1 MNNEE
6 EINILKRAGF
16 FQDGEDA
23 VSLIAAFES
32 MQIEM
37 EQLRKEREELLKA
50 LRAIAYYEGDKF
62 PWMRP
67 ELIALGEKREDY
79 LEFMDPDDLTDE
91 EYAAMYG
98 EESDTTP
105 TKEGSD

>member
-1 MNNEE
+1 MN
-6 EINILKRAGF
+6 
-16 FQDGEDA
+16 D
-23 VSLIAAFES
+23 
-32 MQIEM
+32 
-37 EQLRKEREELLKA
+37 ELLKT

-98 EESDTTP
+98 EENDTTP

>member
-50 LRAIAYYEGDKF
+50 LRAIAFYEGDKF

-67 ELIALGEKREDY
+67 ELVALGEKREDY
-79 LEFMDPDDLTDE
+79 LEFLDPDDLTDE
-91 EYAAMYG
+91 EYAAMSG
-98 EESDTTP
+98 EEATKPTT
-105 TKEGSD
+105 EGSD

>member
-50 LRAIAYYEGDKF
+50 LRAIAYYEGHKF
-62 PWMRP
+62 PWERP
-67 ELIALGEKREDY
+67 ELVALGEKREDY

-98 EESDTTP
+98 EESDAPP

>member
-32 MQIEM
+32 MQIEI

-67 ELIALGEKREDY
+67 ELVALGEKREDY

>member
-6 EINILKRAGF
+6 QINILKRAGF
-16 FQDGEDA
+16 FQDGDDA
-23 VSLIAAFES
+23 LSLIAAFES
-32 MQIEM
+32 MKIET
-37 EQLRKEREELLKA
+37 EQLLKA

-105 TKEGSD
+105 TKEGFD

>member
-23 VSLIAAFES
+23 VSLIAAFDS

-37 EQLRKEREELLKA
+37 IQLRMEREELLKA
-50 LRAIAYYEGDKF
+50 LRAIAYYEGHKF

-67 ELIALGEKREDY
+67 ELVALGEKREDY

-98 EESDTTP
+98 EDDTKP

>member
-32 MQIEM
+32 MQIEI

-50 LRAIAYYEGDKF
+50 LRAIAYYEGHKF
-62 PWMRP
+62 PWERP
-67 ELIALGEKREDY
+67 ELVALGEKREDY
-79 LEFMDPDDLTDE
+79 LEFLDPDDLTDE

-98 EESDTTP
+98 EDDTTP

>member
-1 MNNEE
+1 MN
-6 EINILKRAGF
+6 
-16 FQDGEDA
+16 
-23 VSLIAAFES
+23 
-32 MQIEM
+32 
-37 EQLRKEREELLKA
+37 ELLKA
-50 LRAIAYYEGDKF
+50 LRAIAYYEGHKF

-67 ELIALGEKREDY
+67 ELVALGEKREDY

-98 EESDTTP
+98 EDDTTP

>member
-67 ELIALGEKREDY
+67 ELVALGEKREDY